1 MSRKAWIWVAGAVA
15 GIVLT
20 ALITWAA
27 SRLTS
32 QHIGLS
38 SEPLSAG
45 RQLAPRQ
52 SESRTVGG
60 EGTRSSRITSTTSI
74 TATTTSTT
82 GTREHQGPDD

>member
-1 MSRKAWIWVAGAVA
+1 MWVAGALV

-20 ALITWAA
+20 AAITWAA
-27 SRLTS
+27 SQLTS

-52 SESRTVGG
+52 SESRTAGG
-60 EGTRSSRITSTTSI
+60 ERTRSSRTT

-82 GTREHQGPDD
+82 ATSTREHQGPDD